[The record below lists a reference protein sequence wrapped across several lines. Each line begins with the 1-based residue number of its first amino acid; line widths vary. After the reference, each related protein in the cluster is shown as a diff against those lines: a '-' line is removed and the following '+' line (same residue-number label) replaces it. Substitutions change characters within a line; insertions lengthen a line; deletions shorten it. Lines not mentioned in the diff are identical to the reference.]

1 MKKMF
6 SVHDGTDEQSEW
18 TGGFDMIYLTFYG
31 HLSAHALFA
40 NKLGL

>member
-1 MKKMF
+1 MF

-18 TGGFDMIYLTFYG
+18 TGGFDLIYLTFYD

-40 NKLGL
+40 KLDL